1 MKHTNKKGFTIVELV
16 IVIAV
21 IAILAAVLIPTFSNL
36 IKKANISNDTAIA
49 KNLNTAAISAQADT
63 FAQAIEAAKE
73 AGYLVGHLNAKA
85 DNIFFVWDDS
95 TNQFLLYDLDAK
107 KVLYSNTKE
116 YSAAGENWYFT
127 VNTKAEK
134 DAVLAAFGETKVNCN
149 YLVGDVAALKEVLAA
164 GGEVYLD
171 ESLVLDTDNRL
182 EFVTE
187 GANVELTLGSAQLT
201 SNGVIADKF
210 PIDIKKGTIVINGG
224 VIGALGSD
232 VDLDGKVYSTP
243 INSDE
248 GTTVTL
254 NETVFNGDDNVPVQF
269 CGTATLNNVTVNG
282 GYIYSIRNAQVTLN
296 NCEVY
301 NTTNIALWV
310 TNTYKGDDGKYHY
323 DGASTLTVNGGKYE
337 SALTDAGW
345 GTVSIHDGTV
355 NINDGEFISAEGHM
369 FGLIGTT
376 CPKIVITGGTFNNA
390 TFDELVAEGVEAWED
405 LCAGDY
411 NVEISADGK
420 TVTITK

>member
-49 KNLNTAAISAQADT
+49 KNLNTAAISAQADS

-73 AGYLVGHLNAKA
+73 AGYLVAHLNAKA
-85 DNIFFVWDDS
+85 DKIFFVWEDE

-107 KVLYSNTKE
+107 KVLYSNTAVTGDPDA
-116 YSAAGENWYFT
+116 SWFFA

-134 DAVLAAFGETKVNCN
+134 DAVLTALSTVNCN
-149 YLVGDVAALKEVLAA
+149 YLVGDVAALKDVLAA

-187 GANVELTLGSAQLT
+187 GANVEITLGSAQLT
-201 SNGVIADKF
+201 SNGVIANKF
-210 PIDIKKGTIVINGG
+210 PIDIKKGTVVINGG
-224 VIGALGSD
+224 VVGALGSD

-337 SALTDAGW
+337 GALTDAGW
-345 GTVSIHDGTV
+345 GIVSVHDGTI
-355 NINDGEFISAEGHM
+355 NINGGEFISAEGHM

-390 TFDELVAEGVEAWED
+390 TFEELVAEGVEAWEA

>member
-85 DNIFFVWDDS
+85 DNIFFVWEDE

-116 YSAAGENWYFT
+116 YGDPDASWYFT

-134 DAVLAAFGETKVNCN
+134 DAVLAALANVNCN
-149 YLVGDVAALKEVLAA
+149 YLVGDVAALKDVLAA
-164 GGEVYLD
+164 GGEVYID
-171 ESLVLDTDNRL
+171 ESLVLDADNRL
-182 EFVTE
+182 EFVTD
-187 GANVELTLGSAQLT
+187 GANVEINLGSAQLT
-201 SNGVIADKF
+201 SNGVIANKF
-210 PIDIKKGTIVINGG
+210 PIDIKKGTVVINGG
-224 VIGALGSD
+224 VVGALGSD

-248 GTTVTL
+248 GTNVTL
-254 NETVFNGDDNVPVQF
+254 NGTVFNGDDIPVQF
-269 CGTATLNNVTVNG
+269 RGVAELNNVKVNG
-282 GYIYSIRNAQVTLN
+282 GYLYSVYNGQVTLN

-301 NTTNIALWV
+301 CGPDVVIWV
-310 TNTYKGDDGKYHY
+310 TNTRTENGTTYY
-323 DGASTLTVNGGKYE
+323 DGTSTMTINSGKYE
-337 SALTDAGW
+337 SGITEANW
-345 GTVSIHDGTV
+345 GAVSVHDGTIK
-355 NINDGEFISAEGHM
+355 INGGEFISAEGHM

-376 CPKIVITGGTFNNA
+376 CPKIVITGGTFNYA